1 MGIFRK
7 ISAYLIAPVVAL
19 GIAVAAPAA
28 NAGVIQLGFILDRSG
43 SIGSGNWTTI
53 VNGLSSAINTI
64 VPTDSSYEVSVV
76 SFGSTASIDVNHILI
91 DSVASRTAV
100 ANAISSIGF
109 TGGGTNMTDAFNT
122 MATALTGSAL
132 MFDNTYV
139 NLATDGVPNNQTTAV
154 AARNALISGANV
166 DNLSIEAIGGG
177 VNASFLQNSIC
188 YPGPCTIAP
197 TFSFPG
203 NGFYIPVANAEE
215 YATAIANKVAIVTN
229 QVPEPGMMIILGLG
243 IAGIAMRRRMAA

>member
-7 ISAYLIAPVVAL
+7 ISAFLIAPVVAL
-19 GIAVAAPAA
+19 GIAVSAPAA

-43 SIGSGNWTTI
+43 SIGSSNWTTI

-64 VPTDSSYEVSVV
+64 VPTDSSYEVSVF
-76 SFGSTASIDVNHILI
+76 SFGSTAATDVNHILI

-109 TGGGTNMTDAFNT
+109 TGAGTNMTAAFNT
-122 MATALTGSAL
+122 MATALTGSTL
-132 MFDNTYV
+132 MIDNTYV
-139 NLATDGVPNNQTTAV
+139 NLATDGVPNNQNLAV
-154 AARNALISGANV
+154 AARNALLSGASV
-166 DNLSIEAIGGG
+166 DNLSIEAIGSG

-188 YPGPCTIAP
+188 FPGPCTIAP

-203 NGFYIPVANAEE
+203 NGF
-215 YATAIANKVAIVTN
+215 
-229 QVPEPGMMIILGLG
+229 
-243 IAGIAMRRRMAA
+243 

>member
-1 MGIFRK
+1 MGVFRK
-7 ISAYLIAPVVAL
+7 IPAFLIAPVVAL
-19 GIAVAAPAA
+19 GIAVSAPAA

-43 SIGSGNWTTI
+43 SIGSSNWTTI

-76 SFGSTASIDVNHILI
+76 SFGSTAAIDVNHILI

-109 TGGGTNMTDAFNT
+109 TGAGTNMTAASNT
-122 MATALTGSAL
+122 MATALTGSTL
-132 MFDNTYV
+132 MIDNTYV
-139 NLATDGVPNNQTTAV
+139 NLATDGVPNNQNLAV
-154 AARNALISGANV
+154 AARNALLSGASV
-166 DNLSIEAIGGG
+166 DNLSIEAIGSG

-188 YPGPCTIAP
+188 FPGPCTIAP

-203 NGFYIPVANAEE
+203 NGF
-215 YATAIANKVAIVTN
+215 
-229 QVPEPGMMIILGLG
+229 
-243 IAGIAMRRRMAA
+243 